1 MDVFSYIL
9 LFLLM
14 FYFHGFNINFY
25 MNYLRLFNK
34 LILSIAS
41 CTIVL
46 ITINY
51 NYLQAEVIS
60 RSRPEPEIRER
71 IHKILRKTLR
81 EDYIDVSVVLHSVL
95 ENNPVKRDSDLLP
108 GVKIKTEDKEVQDLL
123 NYRIINLTVNKS
135 VNLNQVE
142 MRIRSEISELN
153 LQDRFEQSIVLEKL
167 QIERPDFSAKL
178 VEYVK
183 LLVDARA
190 DLNRDE
196 PVPAQEKL
204 KLAAEISAEFPA
216 GYEMLGIDQLI
227 PEYVP
232 EGTDAIT
239 PAQWGIIGTLGVI
252 LLLTLALFFF
262 VSRSTREKDEKEHQL
277 LGTLGKVATAIEA
290 MTPEEEEE
298 EEELGLPEDEAEAG
312 EDEEKIDY
320 FGFVRKM
327 PAKLRVDLLQQ
338 IKPAEQA
345 MVFSQMDPGD
355 MANILKELPVEDALA
370 VVLSMK
376 DISVS
381 PSELEKLAEELA
393 VTAKKLPVSFDGL
406 GRIGELSGQVSAEQW
421 NNILKSTDELKKKN
435 PGLAKSADKSMEQI
449 RERSLSF
456 EELQGSA
463 EIDEALVGRVME
475 RFERSRL
482 SNGARV
488 SVPYLLLDTDSA
500 VTEKIMKEYTEETRQ
515 YYQEQL
521 QGFEKQREED
531 EADKERIELLRDLHR
546 NVFMRNV
553 HQELAKFWNKKDS

>member
-1 MDVFSYIL
+1 LFQVKKIKLSMKIFSIL
-9 LFLLM
+9 NKKLLS
-14 FYFHGFNINFY
+14 FAGCIVVLTIFNFD
-25 MNYLRLFNK
+25 
-34 LILSIAS
+34 ILH
-41 CTIVL
+41 
-46 ITINY
+46 
-51 NYLQAEVIS
+51 AEIFS

-71 IHKILRKTLR
+71 IHKILRKVLR
-81 EDYIDVSVVLHSVL
+81 EDYIDVSVILHSVL
-95 ENNPVKRDSDLLP
+95 DNNPIRIDSELIP
-108 GVKIKTEDKEVQDLL
+108 GVKIKTADNEVLTLL

-142 MRIRSEISELN
+142 ARIRSEISELN
-153 LQDRFEQSIVLEKL
+153 SQDRFEQSIVLEKL
-167 QIERPDFSAKL
+167 QIERPDFSSKL

-204 KLAAEISAEFPA
+204 KQAAEISAAFPA
-216 GYEMLGIDQLI
+216 GYEMLGVDQLI
-227 PEYVP
+227 PEYKP

-239 PAQWGIIGTLGVI
+239 PAQWGILGTLVI
-252 LLLTLALFFF
+252 LLLLTLALFFF
-262 VSRSTREKDEKEHQL
+262 VSRSTREKEEKEHPLQ
-277 LGTLGKVATAIEA
+277 GTLGKVATAIEA

-298 EEELGLPEDEAEAG
+298 EEELALPEDEAEVG
-312 EDEEKIDY
+312 DDEEKIDY

-327 PAKLRVDLLQQ
+327 PAKLRINLLQQ
-338 IKPAEQA
+338 IEPSQQA

-355 MANILKELPVEDALA
+355 MANILKELPAEDALA

-376 DISVS
+376 DVSVS
-381 PSELEKLAEELA
+381 PSDLENLAEELA

-406 GRIGELSGQVSAEQW
+406 GRIGVLSGQVSAEQW
-421 NNILKSTDELKKKN
+421 NNILESTAELKKKN
-435 PGLAKSADKSMEQI
+435 PELAGRADKSMDQI

-463 EIDEALVGRVME
+463 DVDEDLVGRVME

-482 SNGARV
+482 STGGRV

-500 VTEKIMKEYTEETRQ
+500 VTEKIMKEYTDETRQ

-521 QGFEKQREED
+521 QGFEKQRTED
-531 EADKERIELLRDLHR
+531 EADKERIDKLRDLHR
-546 NVFMRNV
+546 NVFMRHV
-553 HQELAKFWNKKDS
+553 HQELAKIWEKKES